1 MSPPDDD
8 WNRIRAQLARVT
20 PSLETSETLP
30 FLVILVILGVIFL
43 GIFFGI
49 GLFVVESGVQLE
61 NLVDKRE
68 KYERCV
74 EEYKKG
80 ISTPQGQEWMR
91 QVMEDCASEA
101 GLPISE

>member
-49 GLFVVESGVQLE
+49 GLFVVE
-61 NLVDKRE
+61 
-68 KYERCV
+68 
-74 EEYKKG
+74 
-80 ISTPQGQEWMR
+80 
-91 QVMEDCASEA
+91 
-101 GLPISE
+101 